1 MRKLLI
7 LMLIL
12 PLLAVTQTD
21 TTYNNARE
29 ILSVNQQGIDELV
42 NKYKRIL
49 KNTGGIEGWRIQ
61 IKFKAKKEEI
71 LPYQIKFTNLYP
83 EIPAQITFDS
93 PYYKLTVGNF
103 RTRNEALKIKHQI
116 SKNFPGAHPIPCLLY
131 TSPSP
136 RD

>member
-1 MRKLLI
+1 MKKFLISLLV
-7 LMLIL
+7 L
-12 PLLAVTQTD
+12 PFIALSQTD
-21 TTYNNARE
+21 TTFNDDSK
-29 ILSVNQQGIDELV
+29 ILSVNQQGIDRLV
-42 NKYKRIL
+42 DKYKTIL

-116 SKNFPGAHPIPCLLY
+116 SKSFPGAHPVPIIIDPILL
-131 TSPSP
+131 
-136 RD
+136 DN

>member
-1 MRKLLI
+1 MKKLLVLLLI
-7 LMLIL
+7 LPFLSFS
-12 PLLAVTQTD
+12 QTD
-21 TTYNNARE
+21 TTYNDDSE
-29 ILSVNQQGIDELV
+29 ILSVNQEGIDELV
-42 NKYKRIL
+42 DKYKTIL

-116 SKNFPGAHPIPCLLY
+116 SKNFPGAHPVPIIIDPILL
-131 TSPSP
+131 
-136 RD
+136 DN